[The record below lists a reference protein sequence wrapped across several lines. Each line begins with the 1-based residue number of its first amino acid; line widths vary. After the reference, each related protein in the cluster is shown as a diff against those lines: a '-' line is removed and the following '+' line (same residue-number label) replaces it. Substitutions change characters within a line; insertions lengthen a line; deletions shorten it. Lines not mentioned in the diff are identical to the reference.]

1 MDQTI
6 SGGRGI
12 GTAEKFGKHDEARTC
27 LECRWLAVV
36 PRMDDTRYRCGF
48 GLLDIAS
55 ASGPPA
61 ILRPKATGCKQYAA
75 KDR

>member
-6 SGGRGI
+6 SGGAGI
-12 GTAEKFGKHDEARTC
+12 GTAETFGKHDEPRTC
-27 LECRWLAVV
+27 LECCWLAVV

-48 GLLDIAS
+48 GLLDIA
-55 ASGPPA
+55 AKTPPA
-61 ILRPKATGCKQYAA
+61 ELRGYAAGCKQYAV

>member
-6 SGGRGI
+6 SGGAGI
-12 GTAEKFGKHDEARTC
+12 GTAEVFGKHDEPRVCTD
-27 LECRWLAVV
+27 CRWLAVV

-48 GLLDIAS
+48 GMLDITAKT
-55 ASGPPA
+55 PPVE
-61 ILRPKATGCKQYAA
+61 LRTKATGCKQYAA

>member
-6 SGGRGI
+6 SGGAGI
-12 GTAEKFGKHDEARTC
+12 GTAEKFGKHDEARSC
-27 LECRWLAVV
+27 LDCRWLAVV

-48 GLLDIAS
+48 GMLDVATK
-55 ASGPPA
+55 GVPA
-61 ILRPKATGCKQYAA
+61 ILRTAATGCKQYAP